1 MIETPFSTRSRRGEA
16 GRSLNLCKQPRPWDA
31 PRARDLL
38 KVAKKL
44 PNHRVLNYAPG
55 WKPLCFLFFIFLN
68 RIEMVITQLQGQ
80 PCPRSTMRTS
90 PLKMGDAHCRVA
102 PLTRGG
108 RAGAVRGGTASSHS
122 TERIFHMLPDQLY
135 VS

>member
-44 PNHRVLNYAPG
+44 PNHRVLTLLLDENHFVSF
-55 WKPLCFLFFIFLN
+55 FLFF
-68 RIEMVITQLQGQ
+68 
-80 PCPRSTMRTS
+80 
-90 PLKMGDAHCRVA
+90 
-102 PLTRGG
+102 
-108 RAGAVRGGTASSHS
+108 
-122 TERIFHMLPDQLY
+122 
-135 VS
+135 